1 MSLHAVH
8 YDFHCGSCGRGFP
21 DENTAK
27 KHEAKCK
34 TRRYTCDQCTY
45 MTFSIGNLDL
55 HKRKHTGERPFT
67 CVVCDRRF
75 TRVSHLNQHI
85 KLHAD
90 EFDMHCSTCGR
101 GFFNDEEMKK
111 HEITC
116 KLRKFQCYICRD
128 MHHRMDNLKRH
139 IKITHIGEKEVMCEY
154 CSKQFPVDMS
164 FFIVFFFKFHFVKS
178 TKFIPNFRFFCF
190 AGQV

>member
-8 YDFHCGSCGRGFP
+8 YDFHCESCGRGFP
-21 DENTAK
+21 DENAAK
-27 KHEAKCK
+27 KHETKCK

-55 HKRKHTGERPFT
+55 HKRKHTGERPFS

-101 GFFNDEEMKK
+101 GFFNGEEMKK

-139 IKITHIGEKEVMCEY
+139 IKITHMGQREVMCEY
-154 CSKQFPVDMS
+154 CSKQFPVNMI
-164 FFIVFFFKFHFVKS
+164 FIF
-178 TKFIPNFRFFCF
+178 
-190 AGQV
+190 